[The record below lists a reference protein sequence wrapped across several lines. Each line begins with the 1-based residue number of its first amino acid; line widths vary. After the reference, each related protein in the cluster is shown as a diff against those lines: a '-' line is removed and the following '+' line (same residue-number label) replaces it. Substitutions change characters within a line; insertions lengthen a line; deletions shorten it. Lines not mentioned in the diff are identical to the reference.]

1 MEYRLGTALK
11 IKDSGETLSLAC
23 PKCGDKVNFHVFSN
37 AETRLDASFPF
48 MNMGKVYFLICPK
61 CAGIFTVEQSK
72 GKSFDKGLKTSILDL
87 DLKTL
92 KEFKE

>member
-1 MEYRLGTALK
+1 MEYRRGNAIK
-11 IKDSGETLSLAC
+11 IKDSGETLSLTC
-23 PKCGDKVNFHVFSN
+23 PKCGEKVSFRMFSN
-37 AETRLDASFPF
+37 AEKRLEASFPF
-48 MNMGKVYFLICPK
+48 VNSGKVYFLICPK

-72 GKSFDKGLKTSILDL
+72 GKSFDKGIKTSILDL

>member
-11 IKDSGETLSLAC
+11 IKDSGETLALTC
-23 PKCGDKVNFHVFSN
+23 PKCGEKVEFRVFSN
-37 AETRLDASFPF
+37 SETRLDSSFPF
-48 MNMGKVYFLICPK
+48 VNMGNVYFLICPK
-61 CAGIFTVEQSK
+61 CAGIFTVDRKK
-72 GKSFDKGLKTSILDL
+72 GKSFDKGLKTSILDI